1 MTTQQHLAA
10 EVASRLRQLADM
22 VEKSDA
28 HIVTFTVRAELD
40 HWRADIA
47 ILGGSG
53 VLNVPQFGS
62 HTHKEPS
69 T

>member
-1 MTTQQHLAA
+1 
-10 EVASRLRQLADM
+10 M

-47 ILGGSG
+47 VIGGNTTLS
-53 VLNVPQFGS
+53 VPQLGS
-62 HTHKEPS
+62 HKEPN